1 MDRLGVA
8 AATVAVFALGVA
20 ATLMYQRETAPTPRE
35 VAWRSSAGAVAAS
48 GLTADPRPV
57 DPAVAGAPAS
67 PVATPA
73 SPSKSS
79 ARAVRAPEYG
89 SSPIPITAGFEHVFA
104 AEDGVDADLN
114 PVIVRH
120 AKLQAEARDPVWADS
135 TEQDITT
142 NLQDFLDQHGIDR
155 HDIELP
161 VVRCGATLCE
171 IQAVGQADGSSHDWQ
186 TVLPQLIQGSLGQ
199 DFNARN
205 AVTTVFGLPNGQSGF
220 VTFLTRKVNQEKVGA
235 PRRV

>member
-1 MDRLGVA
+1 MDRLGIT
-8 AATVAVFALGVA
+8 AATVAAFGLGVA

-35 VAWRSSAGAVAAS
+35 VAGQSSPRAVAAS

-57 DPAVAGAPAS
+57 DPAIVGAPAS

-73 SPSKSS
+73 APSKSS

-104 AEDGVDADLN
+104 AEDGADADLN
-114 PVIVRH
+114 PVIARH
-120 AKLQAEARDPVWADS
+120 AKLQAEARDTAWAES
-135 TEQDITT
+135 TERDISS
-142 NLQDFLDQHGIDR
+142 NVQDFLDQRGIDR
-155 HDIELP
+155 HDLELP

-186 TVLPQLIQGSLGQ
+186 TVLPQMIQGSLGQ

-205 AVTTVFGLPNGQSGF
+205 AMTIVFELPSGQSGY
-220 VTFLTRKVNQEKVGA
+220 VTFLTRKVNHEKVGA
-235 PRRV
+235 PRRA

>member
-89 SSPIPITAGFEHVFA
+89 SSPIPIPTGVEHVFA
-104 AEDGVDADLN
+104 AAG
-114 PVIVRH
+114 
-120 AKLQAEARDPVWADS
+120 
-135 TEQDITT
+135 
-142 NLQDFLDQHGIDR
+142 G
-155 HDIELP
+155 
-161 VVRCGATLCE
+161 
-171 IQAVGQADGSSHDWQ
+171 
-186 TVLPQLIQGSLGQ
+186 
-199 DFNARN
+199 
-205 AVTTVFGLPNGQSGF
+205 
-220 VTFLTRKVNQEKVGA
+220 VGA
-235 PRRV
+235 GLKPV